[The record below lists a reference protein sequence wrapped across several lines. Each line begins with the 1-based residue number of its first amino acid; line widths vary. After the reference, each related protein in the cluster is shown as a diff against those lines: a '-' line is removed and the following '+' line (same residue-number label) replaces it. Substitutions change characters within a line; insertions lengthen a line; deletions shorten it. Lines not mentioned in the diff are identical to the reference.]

1 MTKAQLLEQ
10 SSCKEVM
17 IAFLEPSYIE
27 SISFHVEAFDSKYRY
42 LPQAIRNGVLLRAIA
57 VTQGTGNSFSLPYL
71 EKILGTFRDYKLNST
86 SEVMKFLEN
95 KHNHGKRKRVA
106 HVPEYMDEYKE
117 LLAKG
122 E

>member
-17 IAFLEPSYIE
+17 IAFLEPSYIDE
-27 SISFHVEAFDSKYRY
+27 ISFHVEAFDSKYRY
-42 LPQAIRNGVLLRAIA
+42 LPQAIRNGVLLRAIS

-95 KHNHGKRKRVA
+95 KHNHGYRKRVA
-106 HVPEYMDEYKE
+106 IVPDYMNEYKE
-117 LLAKG
+117 LIAKG
-122 E
+122 D